1 MAEAANAMED
11 MMARLRREF
20 LDTADDRLGTLDD
33 LVDEVR
39 QKKEDSPERMSE
51 FRRIAH
57 SLKGMG
63 GTFGYPLVSVI
74 AHRLEDFIESEADL
88 HDEILAD
95 VQIFLDRMRDVIDG
109 VLGADDPNTSEIVRA
124 LPVKRAGF
132 DAEAIE
138 VLEIEV
144 MTVMPKGTATTIVE
158 KELRACGYRVSN
170 VEQPIQALEYAVRT
184 KPDMVMAS
192 GVLPGLTGV
201 DLACAFRA
209 MPVTKSI
216 PVVLFTS
223 FSRDHKSLSGL
234 PEDVP
239 IVKKGGTFSDDLANA
254 LIVSGLT

>member
-20 LDTADDRLGTLDD
+20 LDTADDRLGTLDE

-39 QKKEDSPERMSE
+39 QGKEDSPERMSE

-88 HDEILAD
+88 HDDVLAD

-109 VLGADDPNTSEIVRA
+109 VLGADDPNTAEIVRA

-170 VEQPIQALEYAVRT
+170 VE
-184 KPDMVMAS
+184 
-192 GVLPGLTGV
+192 
-201 DLACAFRA
+201 
-209 MPVTKSI
+209 
-216 PVVLFTS
+216 
-223 FSRDHKSLSGL
+223 
-234 PEDVP
+234 
-239 IVKKGGTFSDDLANA
+239 
-254 LIVSGLT
+254 